1 MAEAQITTEV
11 SSRPSGADK
20 FGPPK
25 KRIFLIRWMDFLRRY
40 PVISVIVLTILILVG
55 VFAPLI
61 QPHEPNYQTLR
72 ARNAPGFWD
81 SGWYDD
87 NPNVT
92 KRYFLGADNFGRDV
106 LSRMMDGARISLLVV
121 AVSLAA
127 GITVGVTLGLLAG
140 YYSGIT
146 DEIISRIWDIWASI
160 PFLLIA
166 LIIATVVGN
175 SLMIVMGL
183 LAMLSWSAF
192 VRNVRAEVLTLKER
206 DYVYQARIVGAN
218 PFHIIRRHILPN
230 VINTVVVI
238 ATLRVGGLILAE
250 ASLSFLGV
258 GIPKPQATW
267 GNMISDGNG
276 YLRDAW
282 WISLFPGIAIF
293 MVVMALNFLGDWMR
307 DRWDPRL
314 RQL

>member
-1 MAEAQITTEV
+1 M
-11 SSRPSGADK
+11 
-20 FGPPK
+20 
-25 KRIFLIRWMDFLRRY
+25 
-40 PVISVIVLTILILVG
+40 
-55 VFAPLI
+55 
-61 QPHEPNYQTLR
+61 
-72 ARNAPGFWD
+72 
-81 SGWYDD
+81 
-87 NPNVT
+87 
-92 KRYFLGADNFGRDV
+92 
-106 LSRMMDGARISLLVV
+106 LSRIIDGARISLLVV

-127 GITVGVTLGLLAG
+127 GITVGVSLGLLAG
-140 YYSGIT
+140 YYSGVI

-175 SLMIVMGL
+175 SLWTVMGL

-206 DYVYQARIVGAN
+206 DYVYQARIIGSN
-218 PFHIIRRHILPN
+218 PLHILRRHILPN
-230 VINTVVVI
+230 VINTIVVI

-267 GNMISDGNG
+267 GNMIADGNQ

-293 MVVMALNFLGDWMR
+293 MVVMSLNFLGDWLR

>member
-1 MAEAQITTEV
+1 MQEAQVTNESIEAAE
-11 SSRPSGADK
+11 RQRYGQSGE
-20 FGPPK
+20 
-25 KRIFLIRWMDFLRRY
+25 KRFILIRWLNFMRRY
-40 PVISVIVLTILILVG
+40 PVISIGILVLLLFAG
-55 VFAPLI
+55 IFAPLI
-61 QPHEPNYQTLR
+61 MPQDPNFATLR

-81 SGWYDD
+81 QGWYDE
-87 NPNVT
+87 NPNVE
-92 KRYFLGADNFGRDV
+92 KFYFLGADPQGRDV
-106 LSRMMDGARISLLVV
+106 LSRIIDGARISLLVAGV
-121 AVSLAA
+121 ALAA
-127 GITVGVTLGLLAG
+127 GITIGVTLGLLAG
-140 YYSGIT
+140 YYGGMI
-146 DEIISRIWDIWASI
+146 DEIISRIWDVWASI

-175 SLMIVMGL
+175 SLWTVMGL

-206 DYVYQARIVGAN
+206 DYVYQARIVGSG
-218 PFHIIRRHILPN
+218 PIHIFRRHILPN

-267 GNMISDGNG
+267 GNMIADGNQ

-282 WISLFPGIAIF
+282 WISIVPGIAIF
-293 MVVMALNFLGDWMR
+293 MVVMALNFLGDWLR